1 MLSIKHVQTIVTE
14 QFGLTCAQLLGRSH
28 LPRIVLA
35 RHIAMLLCLEMVR
48 GASLPVVGQWFGRDH
63 TTVLHARERMRR
75 RIAVDRRFAKQV
87 EALRQIISKAARS
100 LRHHRGLIKR
110 QAWRSVVSGSPPTAR
125 VARSK

>member
-48 GASLPVVGQWFGRDH
+48 GASLPVVATGL
-63 TTVLHARERMRR
+63 TVITRR
-75 RIAVDRRFAKQV
+75 YCMPANGCAAGSPPIRKFAKQV
-87 EALRQIISKAARS
+87 DDLRRIIGAFSR
-100 LRHHRGLIKR
+100 
-110 QAWRSVVSGSPPTAR
+110 
-125 VARSK
+125 